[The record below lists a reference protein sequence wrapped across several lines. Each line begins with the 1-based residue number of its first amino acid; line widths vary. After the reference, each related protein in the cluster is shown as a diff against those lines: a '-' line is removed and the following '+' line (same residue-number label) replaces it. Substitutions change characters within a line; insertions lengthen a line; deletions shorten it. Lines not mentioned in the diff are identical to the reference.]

1 MMRKSARILLGVA
14 GVVLCCS
21 LSASGQNAHYTGNR
35 QPLAQTEYIHLPLG
49 SVQPRGW
56 LAKQLR
62 IQADGLTAYINSEF
76 PAPGWDH
83 SYYEEG
89 LVALSFLVDDPRLRS
104 QAKAWVDQRLS
115 RPPDSLW
122 SHYIRHAMRYMIE
135 YQEATGD
142 QRIIPWMHEFY
153 LRVKDQQPR
162 GDRRQFKDRPP
173 EDDGWD
179 WSGGSDHLTPLIW
192 LYNRTGDKALLDMA
206 DAQFRQEV
214 DGMTE
219 YFLNFPSQI
228 RWKTPVGFQ
237 TTHGVDI
244 AYKIK
249 YPGLFYCLFPEP
261 QYRQAVFEGITR
273 LDTHYGQVGGRY
285 TAHEHLAYP
294 PERGREPTN
303 GTELCAVVEYA
314 YTTERLFEIWG
325 DTSLADRLELL
336 VYNCVPGTMT
346 PDMWAHQYDQQ
357 ANQVLVS
364 DVKRD
369 FDNDP
374 TANIYGFA
382 PHFPCCLDNM
392 HQGWPRFVESMWMA
406 TQQNGLVAATY
417 GPCEVRAKVG
427 DQGRQVTITEETEY
441 PFDGKV
447 RLQLTLA
454 EPTSFPLCL
463 RIPGWAEGATVEIA
477 GETSKPACQPGSVVE
492 LDRKWN
498 DGDTV
503 TLDLPLTIRAESRCN
518 NSMAVLRGPL
528 YYSLRIGMEYR
539 ECSPPRE
546 DADFL
551 VPLKPRQ
558 DWAAKPAR
566 EKTGLPIFD
575 WEIHPTTPWNY
586 ALVVDRAHPETAIQ
600 VIRNPVGDVPFG
612 QKGEPLF
619 RRVPPQDKEAF
630 QQAPFHASVKDANGA
645 KEQVA
650 YQRVTYQQDE
660 PVVLKAKARLL
671 PEWKML
677 TRTKEG
683 REVATSAAS
692 PPPSPVV
699 SDEPEVNVELIPYG
713 CARLRISEFP
723 VVEAVRR

>member
-1 MMRKSARILLGVA
+1 MMRKNVPVLLGFVS
-14 GVVLCCS
+14 VVLCCN
-21 LSASGQNAHYTGNR
+21 LPASGQNKHYTGNR
-35 QPLAQTEYIHLPLG
+35 SPLAQTKYIHLPLG
-49 SVQPRGW
+49 TVQPQGW
-56 LAKQLR
+56 LQKQLR

-104 QAKAWVDQRLS
+104 QAKAWVDKRLS
-115 RPPDSLW
+115 HAPDTLW
-122 SHYIRHAMRYMIE
+122 SHQIRHGMRYMIE

-142 QRIIPWMHEFY
+142 PRIIPWMHEFY

-162 GDRRQFKDRPP
+162 GDRRKFKDHPP

-179 WSGGSDHLTPLIW
+179 WSGGSDHLVPLLW
-192 LYNRTGDKALLDMA
+192 LYNHTGDKALLA
-206 DAQFRQEV
+206 LAEAQFRQEV

-249 YPGLFYCLFPEP
+249 YPGLFSCLFPEP
-261 QYRQAVFEGITR
+261 RYRQAVFEGMTR
-273 LDTHYGQVGGRY
+273 LDKLYGQVGGRY
-285 TAHEHLAYP
+285 TAHEHLAHP
-294 PERGREPTN
+294 PEQGRAPTN
-303 GTELCAVVEYA
+303 GTELCAVIEYA
-314 YTTERLFEIWG
+314 YTTEKLFEIWG
-325 DTSLADRLELL
+325 DPSLADRLESLI
-336 VYNCVPGTMT
+336 YNCVPGTMT

-364 DVKRD
+364 VVKRD

-374 TANIYGFA
+374 SANIYGFS

-392 HQGWPRFVESMWMA
+392 HQGWPRFVESLWMA
-406 TQQNGLVAATY
+406 TQDNGLVATAY

-427 DQGRQVTITEETEY
+427 DQGRQATITEETEY

-447 RLQLTLA
+447 RLHVKVA
-454 EPTSFPLCL
+454 EPTEFRLCL
-463 RIPGWAEGATVEIA
+463 RIPGWAEGATVVMGSEK
-477 GETSKPACQPGSVVE
+477 TKVACQAGSVAT
-492 LDRKWN
+492 LKRKWHN
-498 DGDTV
+498 GDTV
-503 TLDLPLTIRAESRCN
+503 TLDLPMKVRAETRFN

-528 YYSLRIGMEYR
+528 YYSLRIGMDYR
-539 ECSPPRE
+539 DAPAPRE

-551 VPLKPRQ
+551 VPLKPRL

-575 WEIHPTTPWNY
+575 WEIHSTTPWNY
-586 ALVVDRAHPETAIQ
+586 ALVVDRAHPDAAIR
-600 VIRNPVGDVPFG
+600 VCRNPVGDLPYG
-612 QKGEPLF
+612 HKNEPVI
-619 RRVPPQDKEAF
+619 RRVSSDNKAAFDK
-630 QQAPFHASVKDANGA
+630 APFHAVVKGANGA
-645 KEQVA
+645 KLTVA
-650 YQRVTYQQDE
+650 YERVAYGQDE

-677 TRTKEG
+677 ARKVG
-683 REVATSAAS
+683 GKEVATNAAS
-692 PPPSPVV
+692 PPLSPVV
-699 SDEPEVNVELIPYG
+699 SQEPEVDVELIPYG
-713 CARLRISEFP
+713 CTRLRISEFP
-723 VVEAVRR
+723 VVDAK